1 MTQSS
6 KGKSEKD
13 NDNLVDNIGK
23 VYNKWIRK
31 GIIGPDGYTP
41 TGSNTSDDIIE
52 EESKHVNIEVD
63 EKEKT
68 ETN

>member
-1 MTQSS
+1 MTQNS
-6 KGKSEKD
+6 KKESEKD
-13 NDNLVDNIGK
+13 INNLVNNIGK

-41 TGSNTSDDIIE
+41 TNVKTSEDKIE
-52 EESKHVNIEVD
+52 ENSENIELEID

>member
-1 MTQSS
+1 MTQSF
-6 KGKSEKD
+6 KKKSEKEK
-13 NDNLVDNIGK
+13 NTLVDNIGK

-41 TGSNTSDDIIE
+41 TIISKSEEIIE
-52 EESKHVNIEVD
+52 DDSNNIDLEVD
-63 EKEKT
+63 EKERT

>member
-6 KGKSEKD
+6 KENSEKEI
-13 NDNLVDNIGK
+13 NGLVDNIGK

-41 TGSNTSDDIIE
+41 TGTNTSEDNIE
-52 EESKHVNIEVD
+52 DESKHINLEVD
-63 EKEKT
+63 EKEKA